1 MIENNPSNVSSGFE
15 MLLEEVEAEIDFFT
29 RIGARA
35 FESRD
40 FRKVDEAR
48 AQAEQ
53 VTAFRDKVAALRK
66 EWDAISGAETEQD
79 EETKAE
85 RRNLGRLR
93 KGLRTPESA
102 YYLPILTAL
111 NELGGSAKIQTVLE
125 KVYETMKPVRQKIAI
140 TSPSVRS
147 GACPPDWWTCRRVL
161 PDAAAP
167 ATVAVRFDN
176 GSPVRSVIDRTKK
189 VGVGG
194 SSRAGRDPGPACS
207 VSESVAH
214 FGRTAKGNPLAPPRG
229 IEPRFP
235 G

>member
-15 MLLEEVEAEIDFFT
+15 MLLEEIEAEIDFFT

-48 AQAEQ
+48 GQAEQ

-102 YYLPILTAL
+102 YYLPILKAL
-111 NELGGSAKIQTVLE
+111 SELGGGAKMQAVLE
-125 KVYETMKPVRQKIAI
+125 RVYETMKPILKDVDHQPLASDPDMPRWRNSAQWARNTMRQEGLIKDD
-140 TSPSVRS
+140 SPHGTWEISE
-147 GACPPDWWTCRRVL
+147 
-161 PDAAAP
+161 
-167 ATVAVRFDN
+167 
-176 GSPVRSVIDRTKK
+176 
-189 VGVGG
+189 
-194 SSRAGRDPGPACS
+194 AGRQRLEEGKP
-207 VSESVAH
+207 
-214 FGRTAKGNPLAPPRG
+214 
-229 IEPRFP
+229 
-235 G
+235 